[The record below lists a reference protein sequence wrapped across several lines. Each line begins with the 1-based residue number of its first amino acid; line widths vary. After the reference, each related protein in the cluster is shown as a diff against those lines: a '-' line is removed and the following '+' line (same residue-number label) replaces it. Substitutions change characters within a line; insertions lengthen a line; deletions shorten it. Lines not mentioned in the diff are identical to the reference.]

1 MHITA
6 IRPKPNQP
14 ISEIEAKVQHK
25 MISSSELD
33 SEAISDR
40 SYNGIQQ

>member
-14 ISEIEAKVQHK
+14 ISEIKAKVQHK
-25 MISSSELD
+25 MISSELD